1 LLAAFANVE
10 VTFYALQYVY
20 VSYNM
25 YMFHACTVLRDTSES
40 QRAVVKRKVCS
51 VASLGCLLV
60 SYETI
65 LTGWCKTVNAS
76 NFFQCFNEASLA
88 TGRASYL

>member
-1 LLAAFANVE
+1 MP
-10 VTFYALQYVY
+10 
-20 VSYNM
+20 YNM

-51 VASLGCLLV
+51 VSSLGCLLV

-76 NFFQCFNEASLA
+76 NFFQCFNEASWA